1 MPRTD
6 SQHEALIWTDTP
18 RSALIERVVERVAGL
33 SVLAVGGPR
42 KAEAKPLA
50 EALDAQ
56 PYDDLRKMLVDRPGS
71 SLLLGTMEGVRLD
84 DLRQAV
90 EQGADVLALEPPCDD
105 KGKTLHWERGQEP
118 TGRLVHAPMLRLS
131 PAWLSAADPQQVL
144 GRLRAV
150 ALAMLGPAESGS
162 LFTRLFDA
170 MDWIVSALGV
180 PAGVEA
186 RLTGPLAEPPE
197 NPAGLTGCMTV
208 HLQFAGG
215 ASATLL
221 AVDRAAV
228 WSRQVTVVGEKGQ
241 LLMDDRGYQ
250 IFAADADEADAT
262 AVAPNDPVE
271 LIARQWQWMIDH
283 RLGPERNDLGA
294 VLATCRTALLSA
306 RTGETESP
314 DTFMKLT

>member
-6 SQHEALIWTDTP
+6 THHETLIWTDAP
-18 RSALIERVVERVAGL
+18 RAALIEQVAQRVEGL

-42 KAEAKPLA
+42 KAEVKPLA
-50 EALDAQ
+50 ESLDAE

-71 SLLLGTMEGVRLD
+71 SLVLGTMDGARLD

-90 EQGADVLALEPPCDD
+90 EQGADVLALEPPCDEN
-105 KGKTLHWERGQEP
+105 GRTLRWERGQEP
-118 TGRLVHAPMLRLS
+118 AGRLVHAPMLRLS

-144 GRLRAV
+144 GRLCAV
-150 ALAMLGPAESGS
+150 SLALLGPAEAGS
-162 LFTRLFDA
+162 LFTRLYDA
-170 MDWIVSALGV
+170 MDWIVSTLGI
-180 PAGVEA
+180 PQGIEA
-186 RLTGPLAEPPE
+186 RLTGPLSEPPE
-197 NPAGLTGCMTV
+197 NPTGLTGRMTA
-208 HLQFAGG
+208 HLHFSDG

-221 AVDRAAV
+221 AADRAAV
-228 WSRQVTVVGEKGQ
+228 WSRQMSVVGESGQ

-250 IFAADADEADAT
+250 IFAAGADEADAA

-271 LIARQWQWMIDH
+271 LIARQWRWMIDH
-283 RLGPERNDLGA
+283 RMGPERIDLAG
-294 VLATCRTALLSA
+294 VLASCRAALLSA